1 MSDDAKFIKCQ
12 GANLT
17 NGFAEGPNKF
27 TILTN
32 ENHDVTKL
40 QIGFEG
46 PAQPE
51 VKLVT
56 KKDKTVD
63 VTFITAVGGD
73 YKIHVKYKD
82 NYIHSSPFKCKIV
95 GDVKA
100 SVDKVK
106 SSGAIKE
113 AKNNADNT
121 ITIDGREVGISG
133 GLSAHMEGPSKP
145 DLQFK
150 NNDEG
155 TVTVTYKP
163 TAAGTYKLHLKFTHY
178 HLPGSPFTIT
188 CK

>member
-1 MSDDAKFIKCQ
+1 MKHALIIIIYDRLFNVESIP
-12 GANLT
+12 
-17 NGFAEGPNKF
+17 FAEGPNKF
-27 TILTN
+27 TILTSDK
-32 ENHDVTKL
+32 HDVTKL

-73 YKIHVKYKD
+73 YKIHVKYND
-82 NYIHSSPFKCKIV
+82 NYIHASPYKCKIV

-113 AKNNADNT
+113 AKNNADNQ

-133 GLSAHMEGPSKP
+133 TIIDIISHSH
-145 DLQFK
+145 
-150 NNDEG
+150 
-155 TVTVTYKP
+155 
-163 TAAGTYKLHLKFTHY
+163 TAILASVARNSNKIEHLT
-178 HLPGSPFTIT
+178 
-188 CK
+188 